1 MYIFDVYI
9 CIYRHTYI
17 RIATHTYVYIYSVY
31 MYILKRNIPIR
42 MIHHHSSW
50 GSWVFALSV
59 PPRLRGWAVVRGP
72 SEPAERPPRGKRL
85 DGATGTGGGQLP

>member
-31 MYILKRNIPIR
+31 MYIL
-42 MIHHHSSW
+42 
-50 GSWVFALSV
+50 
-59 PPRLRGWAVVRGP
+59 
-72 SEPAERPPRGKRL
+72 
-85 DGATGTGGGQLP
+85 